1 MLLAGWLGVRERLRE
16 QALLRALG
24 LERPGLRRLLM
35 LRVLL
40 TGVVGVLVGLPLG
53 AALAVLTPR
62 AVAAGL
68 GVPTEL
74 SLPWLPIVVLVPLV
88 LIALRIV
95 SATEIGRAS
104 GRERG
109 CQYV

>member
-53 AALAVLTPR
+53 AALAVLTTR

-68 GVPTEL
+68 GVTTEL
-74 SLPWLPIVVLVPLV
+74 SLPWLPIVGLVPLV
-88 LIALRIV
+88 LIALRSEEHTSELQSLI
-95 SATEIGRAS
+95 R
-104 GRERG
+104 
-109 CQYV
+109 